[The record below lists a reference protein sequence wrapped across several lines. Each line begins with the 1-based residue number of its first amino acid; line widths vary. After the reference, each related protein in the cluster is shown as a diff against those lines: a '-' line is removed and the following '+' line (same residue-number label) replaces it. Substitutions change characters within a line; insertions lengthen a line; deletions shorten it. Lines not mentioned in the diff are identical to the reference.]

1 MIVRLLLAAAV
12 AGSAIA
18 AANPAA
24 ALPTFDFDTVQ
35 LNGGTGNNAA
45 VQTYLNNAV
54 GVGVVTVYGAVA
66 QQTYNGDGHA
76 NTDPL
81 AGPNHNRSVTL
92 GTTNGATSPTDY
104 THFHTGYDTFITNV
118 GGDNPNSKY
127 GQTGNEK
134 IVFVFKA
141 PIYYVSF
148 DWEIFP
154 DGACNKCSSS
164 SSNYPDLELWAG
176 TATTMLYD
184 FDATQFPVS
193 APNGYPQG
201 LGHFSA
207 VLPQGVTRLEFV
219 DWPQMIGIDKLDPTT
234 VPEPE
239 SFSLFGVALA
249 ALGYTRRRRLVGTQ
263 RGIRTRQGH
272 D

>member
-1 MIVRLLLAAAV
+1 MIARQLLWATV

-18 AANPAA
+18 AANPAD
-24 ALPTFDFDTVQ
+24 ALPTFDFDGVQ

-45 VQTYLNNAV
+45 VQTYLNNTV

-76 NTDPL
+76 NTNPL
-81 AGPNHNRSVTL
+81 SGTDHNRSVTL

-104 THFHTGYDTFITNV
+104 THFHPGYDTFITNV

-134 IVFVFKA
+134 IVFVFSS
-141 PIYYVSF
+141 PIYNVSF

-154 DGACNKCSSS
+154 DGACNQCSPS
-164 SSNYPDLELWAG
+164 SSNYPDFELWAG
-176 TATTMLYD
+176 TATTQLYD
-184 FDATQFPVS
+184 FNASLFPVS

-207 VLPQGVTRLEFV
+207 SLPLGVTRLEFV
-219 DWPQMIGIDKLDPTT
+219 DWPQMIGIDKLDPVK
-234 VPEPE
+234 VPEPGCL
-239 SFSLFGVALA
+239 SLFGVALA
-249 ALGYTRRRRLVGTQ
+249 ALGFTRRRQLV
-263 RGIRTRQGH
+263 
-272 D
+272 

>member
-1 MIVRLLLAAAV
+1 VIVRQLLTAAV
-12 AGSAIA
+12 AGSVIA
-18 AANPAA
+18 AATPAA
-24 ALPTFDFDTVQ
+24 ALPTFAFDGVQ
-35 LNGGTGNNAA
+35 LSGGTGNNAA
-45 VQTYLNNAV
+45 VQTYLNNTV
-54 GVGVVTVYGAVA
+54 GVGVVSVYGAVA

-81 AGPNHNRSVTL
+81 ADANHNRSVTL

-134 IVFVFKA
+134 IVFVFSS

-154 DGACNKCSSS
+154 DGACNTCSPGSA
-164 SSNYPDLELWAG
+164 NYPDFELWAG
-176 TATTMLYD
+176 TATTKLYD
-184 FDATQFPVS
+184 FDASQFPVS

-201 LGHFSA
+201 LGQFSA

-219 DWPQMIGIDKLDPTT
+219 DWPQMIGIDRLDPTT

-239 SFSLFGVALA
+239 TLSLVGVAMA
-249 ALGYTRRRRLVGTQ
+249 ALGFTRRRKVVGAQDAIT
-263 RGIRTRQGH
+263 GAAT
-272 D
+272 

>member
-1 MIVRLLLAAAV
+1 MNVRQLLTAAV
-12 AGSAIA
+12 AGIAIA
-18 AANPAA
+18 AATPAV

-35 LNGGTGNNAA
+35 LSGGTGNNAA
-45 VQTYLNNAV
+45 VQTYLNNTV
-54 GVGVVTVYGAVA
+54 GVGVVKVYGAVA

-81 AGPNHNRSVTL
+81 ADANHNRSVTL

-104 THFHTGYDTFITNV
+104 THFHPGYDRFITNV
-118 GGDNPNSKY
+118 GGDNPKSIY

-134 IVFVFKA
+134 IVFVFSS

-154 DGACNKCSSS
+154 DGACNQCSASS
-164 SSNYPDLELWAG
+164 PNYPDFELWAG
-176 TATTMLYD
+176 KATELYD
-184 FDATQFPVS
+184 FNASDFPVS

-207 VLPQGVTRLEFV
+207 SLPLGVTRLEFV

-234 VPEPE
+234 VPEPA
-239 SFSLFGVALA
+239 SLSLIGVALA
-249 ALGYTRRRRLVGTQ
+249 GLGFARRKLS
-263 RGIRTRQGH
+263 
-272 D
+272 